1 MNECIEYLNNFIN
14 QSSTQHIENVL
25 KDLLKFKNGG
35 LLPKGKSGIHIKK
48 KNRGKFTKAAKR
60 AGKSVQEHAKDVL
73 NDPNATPLQKKRVN
87 FARNAKRWKHREGG
101 VVGRYTDKEQ
111 FTLDMYNSYFDKL
124 KENKFSDKDAEM
136 LASYLTAQ
144 SALES
149 GYGSSNSSNNYN
161 YGGYFTKGEGSDL
174 MKFDSM
180 KDFVD
185 SHYNNLKEKWPNF
198 TFSTSLE
205 DYVNRIT
212 SGKYKYTI
220 DDKDVY
226 TKKLK
231 GVLPRV
237 IKYIEES
244 NKNKNKK
251 REPSISEMLPKLFY
265 EKPTWINL
273 NLGQ

>member
-1 MNECIEYLNNFIN
+1 MNEHIEYLNNFIN
-14 QSSTQHIENVL
+14 QSSTQQIENVL

-35 LLPKGKSGIHIKK
+35 LLPKGKSGIYIKK
-48 KNRGKFTKAAKR
+48 KNRGKFTEAAKR

-73 NDPNATPLQKKRVN
+73 NDPNATPLQKKRAN
-87 FARNAKRWKHREGG
+87 FARNAKRWKHQEGG
-101 VVGRYTDKEQ
+101 VLGRYTDKEQ
-111 FTLDMYNSYFDKL
+111 FTLDLYPHYFDKL
-124 KENKFSDKDAEM
+124 KKDNFSDDDAKT

-149 GYGSSNSSNNYN
+149 GYGSSNSSKNYN
-161 YGGYFTKGEGSDL
+161 YGGYFTKGEGSNL

-185 SHYNNLKEKWPNF
+185 YHYNNLKEKWPNF

-220 DDKDVY
+220 DNRDLY

-231 GVLPRV
+231 SVLPRV
-237 IKYIEES
+237 TKYIEIES
-244 NKNKNKK
+244 NKK
-251 REPSISEMLPKLFY
+251 EPSILEMLPKPFY
-265 EKPTWINL
+265 ERPKWTDL
-273 NLGQ
+273 NLEQ

>member
-1 MNECIEYLNNFIN
+1 MNEHIEYLNNFIN

-25 KDLLKFKNGG
+25 KDLLKFKNVG
-35 LLPKGKSGIHIKK
+35 LLPKGKSGIYIKK
-48 KNRGKFTKAAKR
+48 KNRGKFTEAAKR

-73 NDPNATPLQKKRVN
+73 NDPNATPLQKKRAN
-87 FARNAKRWKHREGG
+87 FARNAKRWKHQEGG
-101 VVGRYTDKEQ
+101 VLGKYADKKQ
-111 FTLDMYNSYFDKL
+111 FTLDMYSNYFDKL
-124 KENKFSDKDAEM
+124 KENKFSDEDAKM

-180 KDFVD
+180 EDFVD
-185 SHYNNLKEKWPNF
+185 YHYNNLKEKWPNF

-220 DDKDVY
+220 DDRNIY

-237 IKYIEES
+237 TKYIESKKES
-244 NKNKNKK
+244 EEK
-251 REPSISEMLPKLFY
+251 PSILKMLPEPFY
-265 EKPTWINL
+265 ERPTWINL

>member
-1 MNECIEYLNNFIN
+1 MNKYLNNFF
-14 QSSTQHIENVL
+14 TNVSEDTKKIISDIL
-25 KDLLKFKNGG
+25 TTRNSIDYA
-35 LLPKGKSGIHIKK
+35 KSGIKIKE
-48 KNRGKFTKAAKR
+48 KNKGKFTADAKR
-60 AGKSVQEHAKDVL
+60 AGKSVQEHARDIL
-73 NDPNATPLQKKRVN
+73 NNPNATPLQEKRAN

-101 VVGRYTDKEQ
+101 IVGRYTDKEQ
-111 FTLDMYNSYFDKL
+111 FTLDMYNSYFNKL

-198 TFSTSLE
+198 IFSTSLE

-226 TKKLK
+226 TEKLK

-237 IKYIEES
+237 IKYIES
-244 NKNKNKK
+244 NK